1 MRRVLKNTIGISV
14 SFIVLVVTSGCMT
27 TKVVG
32 ESCSYYDYREEPS
45 CSDKTEEEMDWGNTV
60 LLGGGIVAGIVV
72 LVLLNN
78 SAVEKAKER
87 RADRQRMLD
96 RMTEEERKEYL
107 EEEAK
112 RVREHNRREAETSR
126 VIEDSIRRGI
136 EELEETNR
144 NLQEQQRQR

>member
-27 TKVVG
+27 NPAAD
-32 ESCSYYDYREEPS
+32 SCSYNYQGPYS
-45 CSDKTEEEMDWGNTV
+45 CSDNPEDEIDWGNTA

-78 SAVEKAKER
+78 SAVEKANER

-107 EEEAK
+107 EDEAK

-126 VIEDSIRRGI
+126 VIGDSIRRGT
-136 EELEETNR
+136 EELEER
-144 NLQEQQRQR
+144 FRQ